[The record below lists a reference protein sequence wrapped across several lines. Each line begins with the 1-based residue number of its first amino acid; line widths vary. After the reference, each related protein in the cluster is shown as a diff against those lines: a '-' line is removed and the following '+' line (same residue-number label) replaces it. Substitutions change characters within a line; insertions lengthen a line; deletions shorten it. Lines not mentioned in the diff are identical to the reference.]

1 MDGKGRSRKRQAEVV
16 CQLQHKVLEM
26 DEQRINAIDT
36 RLTIVENTGIRLT
49 QELAEMKSEV
59 KEIKTAINKL
69 ILVMVAFVATQ
80 APASLSAMLS
90 LIKP

>member
-1 MDGKGRSRKRQAEVV
+1 
-16 CQLQHKVLEM
+16 M

-80 APASLSAMLS
+80 APASLNAVLS
-90 LIKP
+90 LVKP